1 VLRNTFH
8 ENENV
13 SRIER
18 TVAVL
23 GYGDFHRS
31 HGLPDGERHN
41 GSVIDAD
48 GYCILLDLCVE
59 FCIARKGICIVR
71 REGSDLV
78 EAFKRFATQKLLI
91 LTASEMSE
99 NWFQK

>member
-8 ENENV
+8 ENENI
-13 SRIER
+13 SRIEG

-23 GYGDFHRS
+23 GYGDFHCS

-41 GSVIDAD
+41 GNVTGTD
-48 GYCILLDLCVE
+48 GHYIFLDLCIE
-59 FCIARKGICIVR
+59 FCIVPKGICIVHH
-71 REGSDLV
+71 EGSDLV

-99 NWFQK
+99 NWF